1 MYISALEAEHVL
13 SIFGG
18 LGICRGGKGE
28 RMKSAVQVSARGGAD
43 PPPIGGLRVGPAREG
58 ARSKVRTIN
67 PSTHRDYF
75 VRRRTIKVELG
86 LHSQSKAVE

>member
-1 MYISALEAEHVL
+1 MEHVSL
-13 SIFGG
+13 G

-28 RMKSAVQVSARGGAD
+28 RMKSGVQERRGEGPSSA
-43 PPPIGGLRVGPAREG
+43 AREG

-67 PSTHRDYF
+67 PSTHRDHF

-86 LHSQSKAVE
+86 LQSKPVIVFEIR